1 MSDMLSYFEKS
12 SDSVSVDRR
21 DLVTNEDFLGS
32 VKIKIKDNLRLL
44 NENNSGFSDAVVIFS
59 L

>member
-44 NENNSGFSDAVVIFS
+44 TENNRSFADAVAIFN